1 MIRFLSERYCPICK
15 VRYVNINRIYLT
27 EVSTTYEVLM
37 RAEAN
42 PRENSD
48 QPIVPSV
55 MLPEQPATSA
65 PLRNDQQSRRNKQS
79 RTQVRVNLQNG
90 NAQQIVRNP
99 SVVLE
104 RLPEQPSAPTPL
116 QNGQASRKI
125 KPPGAQ
131 SPANRANVRFTPMNY
146 NRLKCIVCG
155 VAMSSSVALP
165 RMRTVVCSFECMQ
178 QQQ

>member
-15 VRYVNINRIYLT
+15 VRYVNINRIFLM
-27 EVSTTYEVLM
+27 EVSTSYEVLM

-42 PRENSD
+42 SRENSD
-48 QPIVPSV
+48 QSIFPSV
-55 MLPEQPATSA
+55 MLPGQPAKSA
-65 PLRNDQQSRRNKQS
+65 PLQTDQQSRQNKQL
-79 RTQVRVNLQNG
+79 RALVRVNLQNS

-104 RLPEQPSAPTPL
+104 RLPEQPTAPTPL

-131 SPANRANVRFTPMNY
+131 SPAKRTNARFTPMNY

-155 VAMSSSVALP
+155 VAMSSSIALP